1 MIKRKWF
8 LAPLLVG
15 ALAVGLV
22 GGGSVLAQ
30 EAGFGPWQH
39 GEQHERPLDGG
50 DTYAHGQD
58 HERPLDGAAWQH
70 DEQHE
75 RP

>member
-1 MIKRKWF
+1 MMKRKWF

-22 GGGSVLAQ
+22 GGGSVFAQ
-30 EAGFGPWQH
+30 VFAQTEAQDAFNQARRQH
-39 GEQHERPLDGG
+39 DQQHEWRSDG
-50 DTYAHGQD
+50 T
-58 HERPLDGAAWQH
+58 AWQH

>member
-1 MIKRKWF
+1 MENMKRKWF

-22 GGGSVLAQ
+22 SGGSILAQ
-30 EAGFGPWQH
+30 AEQPLDEVTGSSPRQRGDQHDSRQH
-39 GEQHERPLDGG
+39 GPR
-50 DTYAHGQD
+50 
-58 HERPLDGAAWQH
+58 QH

>member
-1 MIKRKWF
+1 MTSMKSMRRKWF

-22 GGGSVLAQ
+22 GGGSVFAQ
-30 EAGFGPWQH
+30 VFAQTEAQDAFNQARRPH
-39 GEQHERPLDGG
+39 DEQHERPS
-50 DTYAHGQD
+50 
-58 HERPLDGAAWQH
+58 DGAAWQH

>member
-1 MIKRKWF
+1 MENMNRKWF

-22 GGGSVLAQ
+22 GGGSILAQ
-30 EAGFGPWQH
+30 AEQPLDEATSSPRQH
-39 GEQHERPLDGG
+39 GDQHDSRQHDSRQHDP
-50 DTYAHGQD
+50 
-58 HERPLDGAAWQH
+58 RQH